1 MKTKYYYNG
10 ELVRTSAKDYYN
22 FACLKTNQ
30 FARTKEELMKKAH
43 SEAYYWYNNKVRN
56 RDWFK
61 KYLKMNDIE
70 FDEHLLKE
78 KESAEKTYQVYLSS
92 IVEVTKG

>member
-10 ELVRTSAKDYYN
+10 ELVRTSTKDYYN

-30 FARTKEELMKKAH
+30 FARTKEELMKRLH
-43 SEAYYWYNNKVRN
+43 TQAYEIYNNHVKF

-61 KYLKMNDIE
+61 QYLKMNDIE
-70 FDEHLLKE
+70 FDEYLIKD
-78 KESAEKTYQVYLSS
+78 KESAENNYQTYLSS